1 MDGTRLVQ
9 DDVPTYVQFPLTRE
23 QVIAKARD
31 LMEPVIGDTST
42 SRLID
47 RVLELEKI
55 KDIHELRPLLQW
67 TNPIGPPRLSE
78 YPYAK

>member
-9 DDVPTYVQFPLTRE
+9 EDVPIYFQIPLTRE
-23 QVIAKARD
+23 QVITKARD
-31 LMEPVIGDTST
+31 LMTPVIGDKST
-42 SRLID
+42 SALID
-47 RVLELEKI
+47 RLLELEKI

-67 TNPIGPPRLSE
+67 TNPAGPPRLSE

>member
-1 MDGTRLVQ
+1 MARDLVQ
-9 DDVPTYVQFPLTRE
+9 EDVPTYVENPLTRE

-31 LMEPVIGDTST
+31 LMEPVIGDAST
-42 SRLID
+42 SRLTD

-67 TNPIGPPRLSE
+67 TRPGGPPRLSE